1 VDIRCIKSLTDKN
14 LVMKQLFIVPLLLI
28 LFFFN
33 SCTSDNDDDMDDLKV
48 NDVTYTAT
56 IKVIID
62 DNCLN
67 CHIDPPV
74 NGASMSLISLENV
87 REAVM
92 NRDLIGRVESGS
104 MPPVGDFLAATEVQ
118 ALKDWQSGGFKD

>member
-1 VDIRCIKSLTDKN
+1 
-14 LVMKQLFIVPLLLI
+14 MKQLFIVPILFL

-33 SCTSDNDDDMDDLKV
+33 ACTTDNDDEKDDLQV
-48 NDVTYTAT
+48 NDVTYNTT

-67 CHIDPPV
+67 CHVDPPV

-104 MPPVGDFLAATEVQ
+104 MPPVGDFLAANEIQ
-118 ALKDWQSGGFKD
+118 AIKDWQSGGFKE